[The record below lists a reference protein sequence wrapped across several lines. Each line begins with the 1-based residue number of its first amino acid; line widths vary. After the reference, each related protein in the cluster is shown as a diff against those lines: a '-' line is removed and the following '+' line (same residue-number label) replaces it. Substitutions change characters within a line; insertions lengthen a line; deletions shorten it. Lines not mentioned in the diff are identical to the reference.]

1 MLGGFKLLTYHA
13 AMLPLCLLLSPLC
26 VVSSRLFNFFL
37 RLVESDQTYV
47 VFIVLSAE
55 LVVSALFMILLI
67 RERSYRSIFYT
78 EFVLLLGTCRLI

>member
-1 MLGGFKLLTYHA
+1 MLSGFKLLTYHA

-37 RLVESDQTYV
+37 KLIESDQTYIV
-47 VFIVLSAE
+47 LLVLSVELVLSAI
-55 LVVSALFMILLI
+55 FMILLI

-78 EFVLLLGTCRLI
+78 EFVLLLGKSRH